1 VDWLR
6 IDADFLASNA
16 GTAESRARRL
26 GLYFDGG
33 LPDWDLLED
42 IPRRTLSQQITADLL
57 AASVGQLHVVLGA
70 SGEGKSTLIRQV
82 AVDVAQ
88 ASASWDVF
96 WRHSDGSRE
105 LDRPG
110 GWPAQRRYLFVSDDA
125 DEIAGALFDAVRR
138 LGTQTNAHY
147 VLAARGVD
155 WQEQGSGLPW
165 RSLGLEVREH
175 PLREVDK
182 SEAREIVEVW
192 ARHNALKQLASYNTM
207 EDRAQ
212 ALYQAARHESA
223 TDGGALLGGM
233 LRVRFGEQLDGHVEN
248 MLKRLVRRR
257 QSTGSPLAQA
267 FLLIAALH
275 DRKVRAMTPSLLAE
289 ALNIP
294 ASTIRANVINP
305 LAEEA
310 AVTREGDYVLVRHR
324 AVAESAMRVAG
335 KLSTFSVPELYASL
349 VHAAYALYRRRLP
362 VEIRDFRYLSKTL
375 ADDHDSAILAATAC
389 VEEEPND
396 LQALVNLLIA
406 LSVNRRLE
414 ELVSRAEAVVPRLRQ
429 MDRAKEAKRR
439 FYYEWAVAE
448 GRLGRPAID
457 VWLTAVALADDPQAV
472 KLTERDA
479 EVRTAGFGSP
489 LQALAQSTGDPV
501 YARGLCAVV
510 VLLDNYPMV
519 AQTRRHVAQ
528 FRVAVDKLGVKAK
541 SFTDSQGDL
550 IEAVRAASLKP
561 ERALKAVPPGGTLT
575 FRALFEILAKYQ
587 P

>member
-16 GTAESRARRL
+16 GTAESRTRRL

-42 IPRRTLSQQITADLL
+42 IPRRTLSQRITADLL

-82 AVDVAQ
+82 AMDVAE

-96 WRHSDGSRE
+96 WRHSDGKRE
-105 LDRPG
+105 LDRSG

-147 VLAARGVD
+147 LLAARGVD
-155 WQEQGSGLPW
+155 WQEGGSGLPW
-165 RSLGLEVREH
+165 SSLGLDVKEH
-175 PLREVDK
+175 RLREVDE

-192 ARHNALKQLASYNTM
+192 ARHDALEQLASYNTM

-212 ALYQAARHESA
+212 ALYQAARHESE

-233 LRVRFGEQLDGHVEN
+233 LRVRFGGKLDGHVED
-248 MLKRLVRRR
+248 MLKRLVLRRR
-257 QSTGSPLAQA
+257 SGSPLARA
-267 FLLIAALH
+267 FVLIAALH
-275 DRKVRAMTPSLLAE
+275 ARKVRAMTPSLLAE

-310 AVTREGDYVLVRHR
+310 AVTREGDHVLVRHR
-324 AVAESAMRVAG
+324 AVAESAMRVAA

-362 VEIRDFRYLSKTL
+362 VEIREFRYLSKTL
-375 ADDHDSAILAATAC
+375 ADDHDSAIRAATAC
-389 VEEEPND
+389 VEEEPDD
-396 LQALVNLLIA
+396 LQTLVNLLIA
-406 LSVNRRLE
+406 LQAAGRVD
-414 ELVSRAEAVVPRLRQ
+414 ELVTRAEAVAPQLRQ
-429 MDRAKEAKRR
+429 MRRAKEAKRR

-448 GRLGRPAID
+448 GKLSRPAID
-457 VWLTAVALADDPQAV
+457 VWLTAVALADDPHAER
-472 KLTERDA
+472 LHERDA
-479 EVRTAGFGSP
+479 EVRTAGLGSP
-489 LQALAQSTGDPV
+489 LQVLAQSTGDPV

-519 AQTRRHVAQ
+519 TQTRRRVAQ
-528 FRVAVDKLGVKAK
+528 FRTALDKLGVSAK

-561 ERALKAVPPGGTLT
+561 ERALPKAVPPGDTLT
-575 FRALFEILAKYQ
+575 FKALFEILARYQ